1 MSKLKSL
8 AGQTVLYGLGSMLPR
23 FLNFLLVP
31 LHTKSM
37 FSTAQY
43 GEITNLMA
51 IVAVINVVYM
61 FGMETAYFRYSNQP
75 GADPKKVFNLAQ
87 TVVVMLSLLLSIAFI
102 GFSSPI
108 ASALGQSAHRE
119 FIIWLVLV
127 MLIDAV
133 VAIPFA
139 QLRLEKKAALFAVYK
154 LANVSVLMGL
164 NYYFLKINYT
174 PSIGIG
180 YVFLAN
186 LIANAFFIIFFLRTL
201 LSWRP
206 AWDASLSPEMIKYA
220 YPVMLTGL
228 AGMTNE
234 FFSRTTL
241 QYWLPQGFYGKMTT
255 KEALGVFGAC
265 YKFAVLMNL
274 GIQAFRYAAEP
285 FFFSNANDK
294 NSPALFAKV
303 NHYFV
308 VVGCIV
314 LLGVSINLDII
325 KHFIGDEFWYG
336 LNIVPILLLA
346 YLFLGVYYNTSVW
359 FKLTGK
365 THIGTI
371 ITLTGV
377 AITILGN
384 YWLIPVLGYLGSS
397 WAALA
402 CYFSMTALCYWLG
415 QKYYPIPYTVGKDLG
430 YIIITMLIVYSVYQ
444 IKIND
449 TFFASLFHIAVT
461 IIFTSIC
468 ILLARRDLVRKT
480 A

>member
-1 MSKLKSL
+1 MSQLKSL
-8 AGQTVLYGLGSMLPR
+8 ASQTVLYGLGSMLPR

-51 IVAVINVVYM
+51 IVGVINVVYM
-61 FGMETAYFRYSNQP
+61 FGMETAYFRFSNQQ
-75 GADPKKVFNLAQ
+75 GADPKKIFNLAQ
-87 TVVVMLSLLLSIAFI
+87 TVVVGLSLFLSITFI

-108 ASALGQSAHRE
+108 ASALGQSTHRE
-119 FIIWLVLV
+119 FIIWLVMV

-139 QLRLEKKAALFAVYK
+139 QLRLAKRAKQFAIYK
-154 LANVSVLMGL
+154 MVNVGILMGL
-164 NYYFLKINYT
+164 NYYFLKINYD
-174 PSIGIG
+174 PGVGIG

-186 LIANAFFIIFFLRTL
+186 LIANAFFVLFFLRTL

-206 AWDASLSPEMIKYA
+206 AWDPSLSPEMIKYS
-220 YPVMLTGL
+220 YPIMLTGL

-241 QYWLPQGFYGKMTT
+241 EYWLPPGFYKDMTN

-285 FFFSNANDK
+285 FFFSNADDK

-308 VVGCIV
+308 VMGCVV
-314 LLGVSINLDII
+314 LLGVSVNLDII
-325 KHFIGDEFWYG
+325 KHFIGNEFWSG

-346 YLFLGVYYNTSVW
+346 YLFLGIYYNTSVW

-371 ITLTGV
+371 ITLIGV

-384 YWLIPVLGYLGSS
+384 YWLIPALGYLGSS

-402 CYFSMTALCYWLG
+402 CYFSMTAICYWLG
-415 QKYYPIPYTVGKDLG
+415 QKYYPIPYTIGKDLC
-430 YIIITMLIVYSVYQ
+430 YIIITMLMIYSVYQ
-444 IKIND
+444 IKINSS
-449 TFFASLFHIAVT
+449 FFASLFHIAVT
-461 IIFTSIC
+461 IVFSTVC
-468 ILLARRDLVRKT
+468 ALLARQDLVRKS